1 MKYLKHLT
9 KHHFWTLPAILI
21 IDSIFF
27 GSTDPARADSLY
39 LIVGYLLMVASLIC
53 FLRLTSRV
61 IGLYGV
67 PREYSKRMA
76 DIVAVLGAV
85 TLALSSVGELTSRDI
100 IVMVPL
106 GVLFYIYASY
116 IRTRKI

>member
-1 MKYLKHLT
+1 MIHLKYLAKP
-9 KHHFWTLPAILI
+9 HFWTLPAVLI

-27 GSTDPARADSLY
+27 GSTDPQRVDSLY
-39 LIVGYLLMVASLIC
+39 LIVGYLLMVISLVC
-53 FLRLTSRV
+53 FLRLTSRIV
-61 IGLYGV
+61 GLYGV

-76 DIVAVLGAV
+76 DIVAVMGAV
-85 TLALSSVGELTSRDI
+85 MLALSSVGELTSRDVM
-100 IVMVPL
+100 VMVPF